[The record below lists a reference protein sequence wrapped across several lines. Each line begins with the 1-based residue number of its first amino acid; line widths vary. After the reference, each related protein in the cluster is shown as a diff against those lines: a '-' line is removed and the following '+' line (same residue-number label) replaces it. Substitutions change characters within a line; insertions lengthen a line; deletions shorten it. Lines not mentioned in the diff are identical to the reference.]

1 MEDHDDYWDHQR
13 PGLRK
18 AACAWAIVAVL
29 ALIFGITGL
38 VWPSQPV
45 QVGLT
50 TADAGLALRARRAF
64 DREHVEDTEQVSDA
78 DKVDETGPAN
88 LAQGKLAFER

>member
-1 MEDHDDYWDHQR
+1 MKDHDDYWDHQR

-29 ALIFGITGL
+29 ALIFGVVGL
-38 VWPSQPV
+38 VWPNQPV
-45 QVGLT
+45 PIGMT

-64 DREHVEDTEQVSDA
+64 DREQVEDTEQVFDA
-78 DKVDETGPAN
+78 EPAEETAPAN
-88 LAQGKLAFER
+88 LARRWLAFER